1 MWSEPDSV
9 AYTESVASWWISLAV
24 YISWRRESTGVQD
37 RMEKLGGGVPEHHQ
51 GERERA
57 GHRQDQDIV
66 QRSASEQAQYS
77 PSIWYSIFV

>member
-9 AYTESVASWWISLAV
+9 AYTESVAIWCQLGSVHIVEERA
-24 YISWRRESTGVQD
+24 RRAGTWEEGFLSII
-37 RMEKLGGGVPEHHQ
+37 K
-51 GERERA
+51 ERGRA

>member
-9 AYTESVASWWISLAV
+9 AYTESVAIWWISLAV
-24 YISWRRESTGVQD
+24 YILCRGSQRESRRAGTCEEGFLSII
-37 RMEKLGGGVPEHHQ
+37 K
-51 GERERA
+51 ERERA
-57 GHRQDQDIV
+57 RHRQDQDIV